1 VTGWTRHRWARPA
14 RGLPSPARLVRR
26 RVTTRPVVVDAVVAC
41 CQYAEGHSSTKIAR
55 NAHMT
60 DSAPP
65 PVPAQQPA
73 AAPAPAPAEKWNVL
87 SIIAFIIVF
96 FGFSLV
102 SINLGFIGLNQTKKT
117 GERGRGLAL
126 WAIILGFVSIV
137 IGIIFWI
144 VFVAVIAANPN
155 VTVN

>member
-1 VTGWTRHRWARPA
+1 
-14 RGLPSPARLVRR
+14 
-26 RVTTRPVVVDAVVAC
+26 
-41 CQYAEGHSSTKIAR
+41 
-55 NAHMT
+55 MT

-73 AAPAPAPAEKWNVL
+73 ATPAPAPAEKWNVL

-96 FGFSLV
+96 FGFSLI
-102 SINLGFIGLNQTKKT
+102 SIILGFIGLNQIKKT

>member
-1 VTGWTRHRWARPA
+1 
-14 RGLPSPARLVRR
+14 
-26 RVTTRPVVVDAVVAC
+26 
-41 CQYAEGHSSTKIAR
+41 
-55 NAHMT
+55 MT
-60 DSAPP
+60 DSAPAP
-65 PVPAQQPA
+65 APAPVPAQPS
-73 AAPAPAPAEKWNVL
+73 PAPAPAEKWNIL

-96 FGFSLV
+96 FGFSLI
-102 SINLGFIGLNQTKKT
+102 SIILGFIGLSQIKKT

-126 WAIILGFVSIV
+126 WAIILGFISIV

>member
-1 VTGWTRHRWARPA
+1 
-14 RGLPSPARLVRR
+14 
-26 RVTTRPVVVDAVVAC
+26 
-41 CQYAEGHSSTKIAR
+41 
-55 NAHMT
+55 MT

-87 SIIAFIIVF
+87 SIIGFIIVF
-96 FGFSLV
+96 FGFSV
-102 SINLGFIGLNQTKKT
+102 ISIILGFIGLSQIKKT

-126 WAIILGFVSIV
+126 WAIILGFASIV

>member
-1 VTGWTRHRWARPA
+1 MTESA
-14 RGLPSPARLVRR
+14 PSPA
-26 RVTTRPVVVDAVVAC
+26 
-41 CQYAEGHSSTKIAR
+41 
-55 NAHMT
+55 
-60 DSAPP
+60 
-65 PVPAQQPA
+65 PAQQSAPT
-73 AAPAPAPAEKWNVL
+73 PAPASAEKWNVL

-96 FGFSLV
+96 FGFSLI
-102 SINLGFIGLNQTKKT
+102 SIILGFIGLNQIKKT

-137 IGIIFWI
+137 LGIIFWI

>member
-1 VTGWTRHRWARPA
+1 
-14 RGLPSPARLVRR
+14 
-26 RVTTRPVVVDAVVAC
+26 
-41 CQYAEGHSSTKIAR
+41 
-55 NAHMT
+55 MT

-96 FGFSLV
+96 FGFSV
-102 SINLGFIGLNQTKKT
+102 ISIILGFIGLSQIKKT

-126 WAIILGFVSIV
+126 WAIILGFVSI
-137 IGIIFWI
+137 
-144 VFVAVIAANPN
+144 AVSYTHLTLPTILL
-155 VTVN
+155 V

>member
-1 VTGWTRHRWARPA
+1 
-14 RGLPSPARLVRR
+14 
-26 RVTTRPVVVDAVVAC
+26 
-41 CQYAEGHSSTKIAR
+41 
-55 NAHMT
+55 MT

-96 FGFSLV
+96 FGFSV
-102 SINLGFIGLNQTKKT
+102 ISIILGFIGLNQIKKT